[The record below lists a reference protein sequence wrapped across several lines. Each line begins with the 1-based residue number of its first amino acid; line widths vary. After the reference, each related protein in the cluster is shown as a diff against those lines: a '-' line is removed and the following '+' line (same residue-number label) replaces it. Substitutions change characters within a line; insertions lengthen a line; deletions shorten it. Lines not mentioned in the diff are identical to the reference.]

1 MTPDTSLT
9 PGPDGLKLLRS
20 IPAIQ
25 RDPLRYLLHSAQT
38 YGNVVRFPINQWSAF
53 LVNHPDGVRH
63 ILQDNSRNYDKNT
76 LQYNQLATVTGRGLL
91 TSDGEVWLRQRR
103 LMQPAF
109 HRQRLAKFDALI
121 VQATEGMLKRWQAR
135 PNPQAA
141 IDIDHEMLSL
151 TLEIVGKALFGI
163 DLRAEAGELTSAVL
177 TALDH
182 IVYKAQNFAA
192 LPESIPT
199 PRNRR
204 FKTALHTLDSAVQ
217 TLIRARQ
224 AHPNPPDDLL
234 TMLLHARDEQG
245 NGMSAAQ
252 LRDEI
257 LTLLIAGHETVASA
271 LTWTWY
277 LLSTH
282 PMVRAQLE
290 EELARVLQ
298 SRLPTSAD
306 LELLPYTRQIFEEAL
321 RLYPPAWLITRRA
334 RADDVVL
341 GYRIPANSL
350 MIISPY
356 VLHRHPQFWQN
367 PEGFDL
373 TRFAP
378 GVERTRFAYIPFGG
392 GARLCIGDRMA
403 QLEAVL
409 ILATVSQRVRLNR
422 VAGHPIEV
430 LPLVTLRPRYGMPM
444 NLAFV

>member
-1 MTPDTSLT
+1 MSPGASLA

-25 RDPLRYLLHSAQT
+25 RDPLRYLLHSTQT
-38 YGNVVRFPINQWSAF
+38 YGDVVKFPINQWAAF

-63 ILQDNSRNYDKNT
+63 ILQDNARNYDKNT
-76 LQYNQLATVTGRGLL
+76 LQYHQLSTVTGLGLL
-91 TSDGEVWLRQRR
+91 TSDGDLWLRQRR

-109 HRQRLAKFDALI
+109 HRQRLAKFDTLI
-121 VQATEGMLKRWQAR
+121 VQATQRMLKRWQAR

-151 TLEIVGKALFGI
+151 TLEIVGKALFSV
-163 DLRAEAGELTSAVL
+163 DLHAEAGELTRAVL

-182 IVYKAQNFAA
+182 IIYKAQNFFA
-192 LPESIPT
+192 LPESFPT

-204 FKTALHTLDSAVQ
+204 FKAALRTLDSAVQ
-217 TLIRARQ
+217 TLIHIRQ
-224 AHPNPPDDLL
+224 NDPNPPDDLL

-245 NGMSAAQ
+245 NGMNATQ

-282 PMVRAQLE
+282 PIVRAQLE
-290 EELARVLQ
+290 EELAHVLNN
-298 SRLPTSAD
+298 RLPTSTD
-306 LELLPYTRQIFEEAL
+306 LEALPYTRQIFEETL

-334 RADDVVL
+334 RANDRIL
-341 GYRIPANSL
+341 GFDIPANSL
-350 MIISPY
+350 IILSPY

-367 PEGFDL
+367 PEGFDPE
-373 TRFAP
+373 RFAP
-378 GVERTRFAYIPFGG
+378 GVERARFAYIPFGG

-409 ILATVSQRVRLNR
+409 ILATIGQQVRLNR
-422 VAGHPIEV
+422 VAGHPVEV
-430 LPLVTLRPRYGMPM
+430 TPLVTLRPRYGMPM